1 MPTPATVTH
10 GPVKQSRMPSSDL
23 AGTTSSRRG
32 RNAFGVIVL
41 IVRRNLRLVV
51 EVAGGTGTGRTLVA
65 VELNTLPYLP
75 VMYVCSKQPD

>member
-10 GPVKQSRMPSSDL
+10 GPVKQSRMPLSDL
-23 AGTTSSRRG
+23 VGTTSSSRRG
-32 RNAFGVIVL
+32 RNDFGDIVL

-51 EVAGGTGTGRTLVA
+51 EVAGGTGETLA
-65 VELNTLPYLP
+65 AMKLNTLPYLP

>member
-23 AGTTSSRRG
+23 AGRASSRRG
-32 RNAFGVIVL
+32 RNDFGDIVL
-41 IVRRNLRLVV
+41 IVRRNLGLVV
-51 EVAGGTGTGRTLVA
+51 GVAGGTGRTLVA
-65 VELNTLPYLP
+65 VKLNTLPYLP

>member
-23 AGTTSSRRG
+23 AGTASSRRG
-32 RNAFGVIVL
+32 RNAFGDIVL
-41 IVRRNLRLVV
+41 IVRRNLGGLVV
-51 EVAGGTGTGRTLVA
+51 EVAGGTGRTLAA
-65 VELNTLPYLP
+65 VKLNTLPYLP

>member
-23 AGTTSSRRG
+23 ARATSSRRG
-32 RNAFGVIVL
+32 RNDFGDIVPL
-41 IVRRNLRLVV
+41 VRRNLRLVV
-51 EVAGGTGTGRTLVA
+51 EVAGGTGRTLVA
-65 VELNTLPYLP
+65 VKLNTLPYLP

>member
-32 RNAFGVIVL
+32 RNDFGDIVL
-41 IVRRNLRLVV
+41 IVRRNFRLVV
-51 EVAGGTGTGRTLVA
+51 GVAGGTGRTLVA

>member
-1 MPTPATVTH
+1 MPTPATVTQ

-23 AGTTSSRRG
+23 AGTASSRRG
-32 RNAFGVIVL
+32 RNAFGDIVL
-41 IVRRNLRLVV
+41 IVRRNLGLVV
-51 EVAGGTGTGRTLVA
+51 EVAGGTGGTLAA

>member
-10 GPVKQSRMPSSDL
+10 GPVKQSRMPSSNL

-32 RNAFGVIVL
+32 RNDFGDIVL
-41 IVRRNLRLVV
+41 IVRRNFRLVV
-51 EVAGGTGTGRTLVA
+51 EVAGGTEGTLA
-65 VELNTLPYLP
+65 AMKLNTLPYLP

>member
-23 AGTTSSRRG
+23 AGTASSSRRG
-32 RNAFGVIVL
+32 KNAFGDIVL

-51 EVAGGTGTGRTLVA
+51 EVAGGTGGTLAA
-65 VELNTLPYLP
+65 VKLNTLPYLP

>member
-23 AGTTSSRRG
+23 AGTTSSIRRG
-32 RNAFGVIVL
+32 RNTFVDIVL
-41 IVRRNLRLVV
+41 IVRRNLGLVV
-51 EVAGGTGTGRTLVA
+51 EVAGGTGGTLAA
-65 VELNTLPYLP
+65 VKLNTLPYLP